1 MTLEEFDEIRPFLPA
16 WAKVYVHIDL
26 PPEGTRVVVDT
37 PPPKKDPG
45 TYVNIPK
52 YQVVDC

>member
-26 PPEGTRVVVDT
+26 PPEGTRVVVDS